1 MTYIPIKN
9 YTGPNGPTGTQGNTG
24 PTGTQGNTGS
34 TGHQGDIGPT
44 GPQGNTG
51 SAGSQGDIGNTGP
64 QGNTGSTGSQGD
76 IGNTGPQGDIGPT
89 GTQGD
94 IGPTGPR
101 GDIGPT
107 GTQGDIGNTGP
118 QGDIG
123 HTGPQG
129 DIGHTGPAGV
139 SNIVT
144 ITSDMVTNNQYEIST
159 VPSNNIYMIDNS
171 WHNLGLVNYNII
183 ATGYEGASWTFDN
196 ILSIDD
202 YIYMSGKYQIQDNSF
217 YRYYSKFNTIT
228 KQLSGMSAPM
238 NGAFG
243 GGGGGPMVK
252 VGDKI
257 ITGGCW
263 WDSYAT
269 IMSYDIK
276 SGQWANSLVLGNRI
290 SINKMITCKLPQTI
304 GVYNEYYNLNL
315 VIFCLG
321 APITA
326 LDYKFNYIGM
336 ARRVNG
342 DGTLSDLNNLSNG
355 VNGGILD
362 CVTVGD
368 YLYVFGTFT
377 HVGGTNPDHGSS
389 TDHIYSPN
397 IAKYNIKTNTWE
409 AINTVDPNDPNDPP
423 TNLFIFEVRYWPYQL
438 TGNFVV
444 NNTDVYLLANTCTKF
459 NGISTLTDQGPYKY
473 NRICKIDTVNN
484 IYSIVQN
491 TVIDPTI
498 YNATVIDNKI
508 FMILGYSPLTSFNT
522 ITNEIASIGTF
533 NAGEQTHAI
542 TTSNGAFYISGNKYT
557 RYSGYWNTT
566 IFLTEMSYQQL
577 DLTLNNKIVTT
588 LTPLNPSANII
599 ASRNGDKNIINVFP
613 SEKSSLDF

>member
-1 MTYIPIKN
+1 
-9 YTGPNGPTGTQGNTG
+9 
-24 PTGTQGNTGS
+24 
-34 TGHQGDIGPT
+34 
-44 GPQGNTG
+44 
-51 SAGSQGDIGNTGP
+51 
-64 QGNTGSTGSQGD
+64 
-76 IGNTGPQGDIGPT
+76 
-89 GTQGD
+89 
-94 IGPTGPR
+94 
-101 GDIGPT
+101 
-107 GTQGDIGNTGP
+107 
-118 QGDIG
+118 
-123 HTGPQG
+123 
-129 DIGHTGPAGV
+129 
-139 SNIVT
+139 
-144 ITSDMVTNNQYEIST
+144 
-159 VPSNNIYMIDNS
+159 
-171 WHNLGLVNYNII
+171 
-183 ATGYEGASWTFDN
+183 
-196 ILSIDD
+196 
-202 YIYMSGKYQIQDNSF
+202 
-217 YRYYSKFNTIT
+217 
-228 KQLSGMSAPM
+228 
-238 NGAFG
+238 
-243 GGGGGPMVK
+243 
-252 VGDKI
+252 
-257 ITGGCW
+257 
-263 WDSYAT
+263 
-269 IMSYDIK
+269 
-276 SGQWANSLVLGNRI
+276 
-290 SINKMITCKLPQTI
+290 MITCKLPQTT

-336 ARRVNG
+336 ARRVNS

-409 AINTVDPNDPNDPP
+409 AINTLDPNDPNDPP

-459 NGISTLTDQGPYKY
+459 NGISTLTDQDPGPYKY

-491 TVIDPTI
+491 TYIGPTI

-522 ITNEIASIGTF
+522 ITNEITSIGTF

-542 TTSNGAFYISGNKYT
+542 TTSNGAFYISGNRYH

-588 LTPLNPSANII
+588 LTPLNPSANVIT
-599 ASRNGDKNIINVFP
+599 SRNGGKNIINVFP
-613 SEKSSLDF
+613 SEKSSLDFNL